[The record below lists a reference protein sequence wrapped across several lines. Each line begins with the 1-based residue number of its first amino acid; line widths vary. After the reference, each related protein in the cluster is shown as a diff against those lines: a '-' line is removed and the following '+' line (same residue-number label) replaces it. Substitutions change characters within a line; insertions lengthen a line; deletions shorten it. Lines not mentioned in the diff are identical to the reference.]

1 MSQTLQALNSIIKYK
16 NERERQKID
25 RSLSMM
31 DMATRLRQQKIDNDR
46 SERSFRL
53 QESKEFRE
61 REKFKMLRKDRVS
74 DVEYD
79 KAIKKLN
86 IDIKTQELI
95 SKELANED
103 DSQILKNKKQVEV
116 DNNVKKLFAGMEY
129 TNNQKADALIGLF
142 PIKNLSDSISPITKN
157 VVLDE
162 TFLNNVDNS
171 IDDLENKKEKDFY
184 KYLLK
189 KDKNIISS
197 LGIYNADP
205 SLGRESVLK
214 SLNNLV
220 NMMDKESNSYDASLT
235 SKFINYSNLSQDQ
248 LDNLV
253 LSLDYT
259 LGQINQ
265 TKNLKLNE
273 QVQRSVYEL
282 QNKELTKPA
291 RIIQDRLIAERKL
304 LDIPDNEEEYQRLL
318 QLNPDLTPE
327 EVFEG
332 VPEQYLPDYYRE
344 IIK

>member
-46 SERSFRL
+46 AERSFRL
-53 QESKEFRE
+53 QESREFRE
-61 REKFKMLRKDRVS
+61 KEKFKMLQEDRVS
-74 DVEYD
+74 DVDYD

-86 IDIKTQELI
+86 IDIKTQERI
-95 SKELANED
+95 SKELANKD
-103 DSQILKNKKQVEV
+103 SSQILQNKKQEEV

-220 NMMDKESNSYDASLT
+220 NMMDKESNSYDANLT
-235 SKFINYSNLSQDQ
+235 TKFINYSNLSQDQ

-253 LSLDYT
+253 SSLDYT

-273 QVQRSVYEL
+273 QVQRSIYEL
-282 QNKELTKPA
+282 QNRNLTKEA
-291 RIIQDRLIAERKL
+291 RIVQDRLISERKL

>member
-53 QESKEFRE
+53 QESREFRE
-61 REKFKMLRKDRVS
+61 KEKFKMLQEDRV
-74 DVEYD
+74 YD
-79 KAIKKLN
+79 EAIKKLN
-86 IDIKTQELI
+86 IDIKTEERI
-95 SKELANED
+95 SKELANKD
-103 DSQILKNKKQVEV
+103 KSQILQNKKQVEV
-116 DNNVKKLFAGMEY
+116 DNNVKNLFAGQEY
-129 TNNQKADALIGLF
+129 INNQKADALIGLF

-197 LGIYNADP
+197 LGIYNANP

-235 SKFINYSNLSQDQ
+235 SKFINYSNLSKS
-248 LDNLV
+248 NF
-253 LSLDYT
+253 
-259 LGQINQ
+259 
-265 TKNLKLNE
+265 TK
-273 QVQRSVYEL
+273 
-282 QNKELTKPA
+282 
-291 RIIQDRLIAERKL
+291 
-304 LDIPDNEEEYQRLL
+304 
-318 QLNPDLTPE
+318 
-327 EVFEG
+327 
-332 VPEQYLPDYYRE
+332 
-344 IIK
+344 